1 MNCYDEKIPLIAKEV
16 FDIVARIPLG
26 KVMTYGQIARLLN
39 IKSPRQIGYILH
51 RNPNP
56 KKYPCHRVINSKG
69 EISSNFAFG
78 GPNAQLGMLQKE
90 GIIFQKNKTDLT
102 IYRYEI

>member
-1 MNCYDEKIPLIAKEV
+1 MKNNVAKQHEISQLVFDVVAKIP
-16 FDIVARIPLG
+16 PG
-26 KVMTYGQIARLLN
+26 KVMTYGQIARLLA

-56 KKYPCHRVINSKG
+56 KQYHCHRVINSKG
-69 EISSNFAFG
+69 KISSNFAFG
-78 GPNAQLGMLQKE
+78 GPNAQLGLLQKE

-102 IYRYEI
+102 IYQYKI